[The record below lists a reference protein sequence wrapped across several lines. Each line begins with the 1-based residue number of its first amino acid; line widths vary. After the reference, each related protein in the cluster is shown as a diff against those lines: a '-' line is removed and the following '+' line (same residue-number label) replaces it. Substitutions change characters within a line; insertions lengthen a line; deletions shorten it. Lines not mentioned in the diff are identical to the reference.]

1 MIIGST
7 LFVIRNKNFY
17 EIYVPA
23 TTEAQYMKEA
33 EQKLKNSTLLS
44 VFALLD
50 YDAD

>member
-1 MIIGST
+1 M
-7 LFVIRNKNFY
+7 
-17 EIYVPA
+17 YVPA
-23 TTEAQYMKEA
+23 NNDAQYMKEA